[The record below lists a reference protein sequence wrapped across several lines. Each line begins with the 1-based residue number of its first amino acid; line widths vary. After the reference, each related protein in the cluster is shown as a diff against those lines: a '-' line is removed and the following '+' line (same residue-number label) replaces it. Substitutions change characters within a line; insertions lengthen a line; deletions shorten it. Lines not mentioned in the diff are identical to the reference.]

1 MSIPSA
7 KYLKV
12 KAANRLETGKEPQK
26 VVLIYAAILAAAAL
40 AGNLIGYFLDGR
52 ISQSSGLQG
61 MNTRAMLSTANVVV
75 TIVQLLLVECLALGY
90 CAAMLRIARGQ
101 YASGSTLKAGLE
113 RLGLLV
119 RTRLL
124 EGVILTAMSFALCM
138 VVVNVY
144 MLTPFSNQLILAML
158 PLAEAGALTTETMLT
173 LWSTAY
179 QALLPVTILYLVVLI
194 PLLWYFSA
202 VYRLVNYLLIDKP
215 QLGAVGALRESR
227 RMIRGNKLMLL
238 RIDLSFWW
246 YYLLQ
251 AATKSLLYL
260 GVILAALG
268 VSLSVSPLVY
278 LVGTLVVY
286 LAADFAVRYFFS
298 NRVAVTYALFYDS
311 LCPKEAETGAVLGNI
326 FQM

>member
-12 KAANRLETGKEPQK
+12 KAANRLKTGKEPQK

-40 AGNLIGYFLDGR
+40 AGNLAGYLLDGQ
-52 ISQSSGLQG
+52 ISQAVGLQG
-61 MNTRAMLSTANVVV
+61 MNTRAVLSTATVVV
-75 TIVQLLLVECLALGY
+75 TIAQLLLVEGLALGY

-113 RLGLLV
+113 RLWLLV

-138 VVVNVY
+138 VVVNIY
-144 MLTPFSNQLILAML
+144 MLTPFSNRLVLSMM
-158 PLAEAGALTTETMLT
+158 PLVEAGELTTEAMLS

-179 QALLPVTILYLVVLI
+179 PVLLPVTVLYVVALI

-202 VYRLVNYLLIDKP
+202 VYRLVDYLLIEKP
-215 QLGAVGALRESR
+215 QLGALGALQESR
-227 RMIRGNKLMLL
+227 RRMRGSKRMLL
-238 RIDLSFWW
+238 RVDLSFWW

-251 AATKSLLYL
+251 AATKVLYTGL
-260 GVILAALG
+260 ILAALG
-268 VSLSVSPLVY
+268 VTLSVSPTVFLVAA
-278 LVGTLVVY
+278 LVIY

-311 LCPKEAETGAVLGNI
+311 LCPKEAETGPVLGNI

>member
-12 KAANRLETGKEPQK
+12 KAANRLKTGKEPQK

-40 AGNLIGYFLDGR
+40 AGKLAGYLLDGQ
-52 ISQSSGLQG
+52 ISQAVGLQG
-61 MNTRAMLSTANVVV
+61 MNTRAVLSTANVVV
-75 TIVQLLLVECLALGY
+75 TIAQLLLVEGLALGY

-113 RLGLLV
+113 RLWLLV

-138 VVVNVY
+138 VVVNIY
-144 MLTPFSNQLILAML
+144 MLTPFSNRLVLSMV
-158 PLAEAGALTTETMLT
+158 PLAEAGELTTEAMLS

-179 QALLPVTILYLVVLI
+179 QVLLPVTVLYVVALI

-202 VYRLVNYLLIDKP
+202 VYRLVNYLLIEKP
-215 QLGAVGALRESR
+215 QLGALGALRESR
-227 RMIRGNKLMLL
+227 RRMRGSKRMLL
-238 RIDLSFWW
+238 RVDLSFWW

-251 AATKSLLYL
+251 AATTLLYPGL
-260 GVILAALG
+260 ILAALG
-268 VSLSVSPLVY
+268 VTLSVSPTVFLVAA
-278 LVGTLVVY
+278 LVIY

>member
-12 KAANRLETGKEPQK
+12 KAANRLKTGKEPQK

-40 AGNLIGYFLDGR
+40 AGKLAGYLLDGQ
-52 ISQSSGLQG
+52 ISQAVGLQG
-61 MNTRAMLSTANVVV
+61 MNTRAVLSTATVVV
-75 TIVQLLLVECLALGY
+75 TIAQLLLVEGLALGY

-113 RLGLLV
+113 RLWLLV

-138 VVVNVY
+138 VVVNIY
-144 MLTPFSNQLILAML
+144 MLTPFSNRLVLSMM
-158 PLAEAGALTTETMLT
+158 PLVEAGELTTEAMLS

-179 QALLPVTILYLVVLI
+179 PVLLPVTVLYVVSLI

-202 VYRLVNYLLIDKP
+202 VYRLVDYLLIEKP
-215 QLGAVGALRESR
+215 QLGALGALQESR
-227 RMIRGNKLMLL
+227 RRMRGSKRMLL
-238 RIDLSFWW
+238 RVDLSFWW

-251 AATKSLLYL
+251 AATKVLYTGL
-260 GVILAALG
+260 ILAALG
-268 VSLSVSPLVY
+268 VTLSVSPTVFLVAA
-278 LVGTLVVY
+278 LVIY

>member
-12 KAANRLETGKEPQK
+12 KAANRLKTGKEPQK

-40 AGNLIGYFLDGR
+40 AGNLAGYLLDGQ
-52 ISQSSGLQG
+52 ISQAVGLQG
-61 MNTRAMLSTANVVV
+61 MNTRAVLSTATVVV
-75 TIVQLLLVECLALGY
+75 TIAQLLLVEGLALGY

-113 RLGLLV
+113 RLWLLV

-138 VVVNVY
+138 VVVNIY
-144 MLTPFSNQLILAML
+144 MLTPFSNRLVLSMM
-158 PLAEAGALTTETMLT
+158 PLVEAGELTTEAMLS

-179 QALLPVTILYLVVLI
+179 PVLLPVTVLYVVALI

-202 VYRLVNYLLIDKP
+202 VYRLVDYLLIEKP
-215 QLGAVGALRESR
+215 QLGALGALRESR
-227 RMIRGNKLMLL
+227 RRMRGSMRMLL
-238 RIDLSFWW
+238 RVDLSFWW

-251 AATKSLLYL
+251 AATKVLYTGL
-260 GVILAALG
+260 ILAALG
-268 VSLSVSPLVY
+268 VTLSVSPTVFLVAA
-278 LVGTLVVY
+278 LVIY

>member
-12 KAANRLETGKEPQK
+12 KAANRLKTGKEPQK

-40 AGNLIGYFLDGR
+40 AENLASYLLDGQ
-52 ISQSSGLQG
+52 ISQAVGLQG
-61 MNTRAMLSTANVVV
+61 MNTRAVLSTANVVV
-75 TIVQLLLVECLALGY
+75 TIAQLLLVEGLALGY

-113 RLGLLV
+113 RLWLLV

-138 VVVNVY
+138 VVVNIY
-144 MLTPFSNQLILAML
+144 MLTPFSNRLVLSMV
-158 PLAEAGALTTETMLT
+158 PLAEAGELTTEAMLS

-179 QALLPVTILYLVVLI
+179 QVLLPVTILYVVALI

-202 VYRLVNYLLIDKP
+202 VYRLVDYLLIEKP
-215 QLGAVGALRESR
+215 QLGALGALRESR
-227 RMIRGNKLMLL
+227 RRMRGSKRMLL
-238 RIDLSFWW
+238 RVDLSFWW

-251 AATKSLLYL
+251 AATKALLYPGL
-260 GVILAALG
+260 ILAALG
-268 VSLSVSPLVY
+268 VTLSVSPTVFLVAA
-278 LVGTLVVY
+278 LVIY

>member
-12 KAANRLETGKEPQK
+12 KAANRLKTGKEPQK

-40 AGNLIGYFLDGR
+40 AGKLAGYLLDGQ
-52 ISQSSGLQG
+52 ISQAVGLQG
-61 MNTRAMLSTANVVV
+61 MNTRAVLSTATVVV
-75 TIVQLLLVECLALGY
+75 TIAQLLLVEGLALGY

-113 RLGLLV
+113 RLWLLV

-138 VVVNVY
+138 VVVNIY
-144 MLTPFSNQLILAML
+144 MLTPFSNRLVLSMM
-158 PLAEAGALTTETMLT
+158 PLVEAGELTTEAMLS

-179 QALLPVTILYLVVLI
+179 PVLLPVTVLYVVALI

-202 VYRLVNYLLIDKP
+202 VYRLVDYLLIEKP
-215 QLGAVGALRESR
+215 QLGALGALQESR
-227 RMIRGNKLMLL
+227 RRMRGSKRMLL
-238 RIDLSFWW
+238 RVDLSFWW

-251 AATKSLLYL
+251 AATKVLYTGL
-260 GVILAALG
+260 ILAALG
-268 VSLSVSPLVY
+268 VTLSVSPTVFLVAA
-278 LVGTLVVY
+278 LVIY

-311 LCPKEAETGAVLGNI
+311 LCPKEAETGPVLGNI

>member
-12 KAANRLETGKEPQK
+12 KAANRLKTGKEPQR

-40 AGNLIGYFLDGR
+40 AGNLAGYLLDGQ
-52 ISQSSGLQG
+52 ISQAVGLQG
-61 MNTRAMLSTANVVV
+61 MNTRAVLSTANVVV
-75 TIVQLLLVECLALGY
+75 TIAQLLLVEGLALGY

-113 RLGLLV
+113 RLWLLV

-138 VVVNVY
+138 VVVNIY
-144 MLTPFSNQLILAML
+144 MLTPFSNRLVLSMM
-158 PLAEAGALTTETMLT
+158 PLAEAGELTTEAMLS

-179 QALLPVTILYLVVLI
+179 QVLLPVTVLYVVALI

-202 VYRLVNYLLIDKP
+202 VYRLVNYLLIEKP
-215 QLGAVGALRESR
+215 QLGALGALRESR
-227 RMIRGNKLMLL
+227 RRMRGSKRMLL
-238 RIDLSFWW
+238 RVDLSFWW

-251 AATKSLLYL
+251 AATIYPGL
-260 GVILAALG
+260 ILAALG
-268 VSLSVSPLVY
+268 VTLSVSPTVFLVAA
-278 LVGTLVVY
+278 LVIY

>member
-7 KYLKV
+7 KYLKI
-12 KAANRLETGKEPQK
+12 KAANRLKTGKEPQK

-40 AGNLIGYFLDGR
+40 AGKLAGYLLDGQ
-52 ISQSSGLQG
+52 ISQAVGLQG
-61 MNTRAMLSTANVVV
+61 MNTRAVLSTATVVV
-75 TIVQLLLVECLALGY
+75 TIAQLLLVEGLALGY

-113 RLGLLV
+113 RLWLLV

-138 VVVNVY
+138 VVVNIY
-144 MLTPFSNQLILAML
+144 MLTPFSNRLVLSKM
-158 PLAEAGALTTETMLT
+158 PLVEAGELTTEAMLS

-179 QALLPVTILYLVVLI
+179 QVLLPVTVLYVVALI

-202 VYRLVNYLLIDKP
+202 VYRLVDYLLIEKP
-215 QLGAVGALRESR
+215 QLGALGALQESR
-227 RMIRGNKLMLL
+227 RRMRGSMRMLL
-238 RIDLSFWW
+238 RVDLSFWW

-251 AATKSLLYL
+251 AATKVLYPGL
-260 GVILAALG
+260 ILAALG
-268 VSLSVSPLVY
+268 VTLSVSPTVFLVAA
-278 LVGTLVVY
+278 LVIY

>member
-12 KAANRLETGKEPQK
+12 KAANRLKTGKEPQK

-40 AGNLIGYFLDGR
+40 AGNLAGYLLDGQ
-52 ISQSSGLQG
+52 ISQAVGLQG
-61 MNTRAMLSTANVVV
+61 MNTRAVLSTATVVV
-75 TIVQLLLVECLALGY
+75 TIAQLLLVEGLALGY

-101 YASGSTLKAGLE
+101 YVSGSTLKAGLE
-113 RLGLLV
+113 RLWLLV

-138 VVVNVY
+138 VVVNIY
-144 MLTPFSNQLILAML
+144 MLTPFSNRLVLSMM
-158 PLAEAGALTTETMLT
+158 PLVEAGELTTEAMLS

-179 QALLPVTILYLVVLI
+179 QVLLPVTVLYVVALI

-202 VYRLVNYLLIDKP
+202 VYRLVDYLLIEKP
-215 QLGAVGALRESR
+215 QLGALGALQESR
-227 RMIRGNKLMLL
+227 RRMRGSKRMLL
-238 RIDLSFWW
+238 RVDLSFWW

-251 AATKSLLYL
+251 AATKALLYPGL
-260 GVILAALG
+260 IPAALG
-268 VSLSVSPLVY
+268 VTLSVSPTVFLVAA
-278 LVGTLVVY
+278 LVIY

>member
-12 KAANRLETGKEPQK
+12 KAANRLKTGKEPQK

-40 AGNLIGYFLDGR
+40 AGNLAGYLLDGQ
-52 ISQSSGLQG
+52 ISQAVGLQG
-61 MNTRAMLSTANVVV
+61 MNTRAVLSTATVVV
-75 TIVQLLLVECLALGY
+75 TIAQLLLVEGLALGY

-113 RLGLLV
+113 RLWLLV

-138 VVVNVY
+138 VVVNIY
-144 MLTPFSNQLILAML
+144 MLTPFSNRLVLSMM
-158 PLAEAGALTTETMLT
+158 PLVEAGELTTEAMLS

-179 QALLPVTILYLVVLI
+179 QVLLPVTVLYVVALI

-202 VYRLVNYLLIDKP
+202 VYRLVDYLLIEKP
-215 QLGAVGALRESR
+215 QLGALGALQESR
-227 RMIRGNKLMLL
+227 RRMRGSKRMLL
-238 RIDLSFWW
+238 RVDLSFWW

-251 AATKSLLYL
+251 AATKVLYTGL
-260 GVILAALG
+260 ILAALG
-268 VSLSVSPLVY
+268 VTLSVSPTVFLVAA
-278 LVGTLVVY
+278 LVIY
-286 LAADFAVRYFFS
+286 LAADFAVRCFFS

>member
-12 KAANRLETGKEPQK
+12 KAANRLKTGKEPQK

-40 AGNLIGYFLDGR
+40 AGKLAGYLLDGQ
-52 ISQSSGLQG
+52 ISQAVGLQG
-61 MNTRAMLSTANVVV
+61 MNTRAVLSTATVVV
-75 TIVQLLLVECLALGY
+75 TIAQLLLVEGLALGY

-113 RLGLLV
+113 RLWLLV

-138 VVVNVY
+138 VVVNIY
-144 MLTPFSNQLILAML
+144 MLTPFSNRLVLSMM
-158 PLAEAGALTTETMLT
+158 PLVEAGELTTEAMLS
-173 LWSTAY
+173 LWSTDY
-179 QALLPVTILYLVVLI
+179 PVLLPVTVLYVVALI

-202 VYRLVNYLLIDKP
+202 VYRLVDYLLIEKP
-215 QLGAVGALRESR
+215 QLGALGALQESR
-227 RMIRGNKLMLL
+227 RRMRGSKRMLL
-238 RIDLSFWW
+238 RVDLSFWW

-251 AATKSLLYL
+251 AATKVLYTGL
-260 GVILAALG
+260 ILAALG
-268 VSLSVSPLVY
+268 VTLSVSPTVFLVAA
-278 LVGTLVVY
+278 LVIY

-311 LCPKEAETGAVLGNI
+311 LCPKEIETGAVLGNI

>member
-12 KAANRLETGKEPQK
+12 KAANRLKTGKEPQR

-40 AGNLIGYFLDGR
+40 AGNLAGYLLDGQ
-52 ISQSSGLQG
+52 ISQAVGLQG
-61 MNTRAMLSTANVVV
+61 MNTRAVLSTANVVV
-75 TIVQLLLVECLALGY
+75 TIAQLLLVEGLALGY

-113 RLGLLV
+113 RLWLLV

-138 VVVNVY
+138 VVVNIY
-144 MLTPFSNQLILAML
+144 MLTPFSNRLVLSMM
-158 PLAEAGALTTETMLT
+158 PLVEAGELTTEAMLS

-179 QALLPVTILYLVVLI
+179 QVLLPVTVLYVVALI

-202 VYRLVNYLLIDKP
+202 VYRLVNYLLIEKP
-215 QLGAVGALRESR
+215 QLGALGALRESR
-227 RMIRGNKLMLL
+227 RRMRGSKRMLL
-238 RIDLSFWW
+238 RVDLSFWW

-251 AATKSLLYL
+251 AATTLLYPGL
-260 GVILAALG
+260 ILAALD
-268 VSLSVSPLVY
+268 VTLSVSPTVFLVAA
-278 LVGTLVVY
+278 LVIY

>member
-12 KAANRLETGKEPQK
+12 KAANRLKTGKEPQK

-40 AGNLIGYFLDGR
+40 AGNLAGYLLDGQ
-52 ISQSSGLQG
+52 ISQAVGLQG
-61 MNTRAMLSTANVVV
+61 MNTRAVLSTANVVV
-75 TIVQLLLVECLALGY
+75 TIAQLLLVEGLALGY

-113 RLGLLV
+113 RLWLLV

-138 VVVNVY
+138 VVVNIY
-144 MLTPFSNQLILAML
+144 MLTPFSNRLVLSMM
-158 PLAEAGALTTETMLT
+158 PLAEAGELTTEAMLS

-179 QALLPVTILYLVVLI
+179 QVLLPVTVLYVVALI

-202 VYRLVNYLLIDKP
+202 VYRLVNYLLIEKP
-215 QLGAVGALRESR
+215 QLGALGALRESR
-227 RMIRGNKLMLL
+227 RRIRGSKRMLL
-238 RIDLSFWW
+238 RVDLSFWW

-251 AATKSLLYL
+251 AATTLLYPGL
-260 GVILAALG
+260 ILAALD
-268 VSLSVSPLVY
+268 VTLSVSPTVFLVAA
-278 LVGTLVVY
+278 LVIY

>member
-12 KAANRLETGKEPQK
+12 KAANRLKTGKEPQK

-40 AGNLIGYFLDGR
+40 AGKLAGYLLDGQ
-52 ISQSSGLQG
+52 ISQAVGLQG
-61 MNTRAMLSTANVVV
+61 MNTRAVLSTATVVV
-75 TIVQLLLVECLALGY
+75 TIAQLLLVEGLALGY

-113 RLGLLV
+113 RLWLLV

-138 VVVNVY
+138 VVVNIY
-144 MLTPFSNQLILAML
+144 MLTPFSNRLVLSMM
-158 PLAEAGALTTETMLT
+158 PLVEAGELTTEAMLS

-179 QALLPVTILYLVVLI
+179 PVLLPVTVLYVVALI

-202 VYRLVNYLLIDKP
+202 VYRLVDYLLIEKP
-215 QLGAVGALRESR
+215 QLGALGALQESR
-227 RMIRGNKLMLL
+227 RRMRGSKRMLL
-238 RIDLSFWW
+238 RVDLSFWW

-251 AATKSLLYL
+251 AATKVLYTGL
-260 GVILAALG
+260 ILAALG
-268 VSLSVSPLVY
+268 VTLSVSPTVFLVAA
-278 LVGTLVVY
+278 LVIY

>member
-12 KAANRLETGKEPQK
+12 KAANRLKTGKEPQK

-40 AGNLIGYFLDGR
+40 AGNLAGYLLDGQ
-52 ISQSSGLQG
+52 ISQAVGLQG
-61 MNTRAMLSTANVVV
+61 MNTRAVLSTANVVV
-75 TIVQLLLVECLALGY
+75 TIVQLLLVEGLALGY

-113 RLGLLV
+113 RLWLLV

-138 VVVNVY
+138 VVVNIY
-144 MLTPFSNQLILAML
+144 MLTPFSNRLVLSMV
-158 PLAEAGALTTETMLT
+158 PLVEAGELTTEAMLS

-179 QALLPVTILYLVVLI
+179 QVLLPVTILYVVALI

-202 VYRLVNYLLIDKP
+202 VYRLVDYLLIEKP
-215 QLGAVGALRESR
+215 QLGALGALRESR
-227 RMIRGNKLMLL
+227 RRMRGSKRMLL

-251 AATKSLLYL
+251 AATKALLYPGL
-260 GVILAALG
+260 ILAALG
-268 VSLSVSPLVY
+268 VTLPVSPIVFLVAA
-278 LVGTLVVY
+278 LVIY

-298 NRVAVTYALFYDS
+298 NRVAVTYALFYDN
-311 LCPKEAETGAVLGNI
+311 LCPKEPETGAVLGNI

>member
-12 KAANRLETGKEPQK
+12 KASNRLKTGKEPQK

-40 AGNLIGYFLDGR
+40 AGYLAGYLLDGQ
-52 ISQSSGLQG
+52 ISQAVGLQG
-61 MNTRAMLSTANVVV
+61 MNTRAVLSTAKMVV
-75 TIVQLLLVECLALGY
+75 TIAQLLLVEGLALGY

-113 RLGLLV
+113 RLWLLV

-138 VVVNVY
+138 VVVNIY
-144 MLTPFSNQLILAML
+144 MLTPFSNRLVLSMM
-158 PLAEAGALTTETMLT
+158 PLVEAGELTTEAMLS

-179 QALLPVTILYLVVLI
+179 PVLLPVTVLYVVALI

-202 VYRLVNYLLIDKP
+202 VYRLVDYLLIEKP
-215 QLGAVGALRESR
+215 QLGALGALQESR
-227 RMIRGNKLMLL
+227 RRMRGSKRMLL
-238 RIDLSFWW
+238 RVDLSFWW

-251 AATKSLLYL
+251 AATKALFYTGL
-260 GVILAALG
+260 ILAALG
-268 VSLSVSPLVY
+268 VTLSVSPTVFLVAA
-278 LVGTLVVY
+278 LVIY

>member
-12 KAANRLETGKEPQK
+12 KAANRLKTGKEPQK

-40 AGNLIGYFLDGR
+40 AGKLAGYLLDGQ
-52 ISQSSGLQG
+52 ISQAVGLQG
-61 MNTRAMLSTANVVV
+61 MNTRAVLSTATVVV
-75 TIVQLLLVECLALGY
+75 TIAQLLLVEGLALGY

-113 RLGLLV
+113 RLWLLV

-138 VVVNVY
+138 VVVNIY
-144 MLTPFSNQLILAML
+144 MLTPFSNRLVLSMM
-158 PLAEAGALTTETMLT
+158 PLVEAGELTTEAMLS

-179 QALLPVTILYLVVLI
+179 PVLLPVTVLYVVALI

-202 VYRLVNYLLIDKP
+202 VYRLVDYLLIEKP
-215 QLGAVGALRESR
+215 QLGALGALQESR
-227 RMIRGNKLMLL
+227 RRMRGSKRMLL
-238 RIDLSFWW
+238 RVDLSFWW

-251 AATKSLLYL
+251 AATKVLYTGL
-260 GVILAALG
+260 ILAALG
-268 VSLSVSPLVY
+268 VTLSVSPTVFLVAA
-278 LVGTLVVY
+278 LVIY

-311 LCPKEAETGAVLGNI
+311 LCPKETETGAVLGNI

>member
-12 KAANRLETGKEPQK
+12 KAANRLKTGKEPQK

-40 AGNLIGYFLDGR
+40 AGKLAGYLLDGQ
-52 ISQSSGLQG
+52 ISQAVGLQG
-61 MNTRAMLSTANVVV
+61 MNTRAVLSTATVVV
-75 TIVQLLLVECLALGY
+75 TIAQLLLVEGLALGY

-113 RLGLLV
+113 RLWLLV

-138 VVVNVY
+138 VVVNIY
-144 MLTPFSNQLILAML
+144 MLTPFSNRLVLSKM
-158 PLAEAGALTTETMLT
+158 PLVEAGELTTEAMLS

-179 QALLPVTILYLVVLI
+179 QVLLPVTVLYVVALI

-202 VYRLVNYLLIDKP
+202 VYRLVDYLLIEKP
-215 QLGAVGALRESR
+215 QLGALGALQESR
-227 RMIRGNKLMLL
+227 RRMRGSMRMLL
-238 RIDLSFWW
+238 RVDLSFWW

-251 AATKSLLYL
+251 AATKVLYPGL
-260 GVILAALG
+260 ILAALG
-268 VSLSVSPLVY
+268 VTLSVSPTVFLVAA
-278 LVGTLVVY
+278 LVIY

>member
-12 KAANRLETGKEPQK
+12 KAANRLKTGKEPQK

-40 AGNLIGYFLDGR
+40 AGKLAGYLLDGQ
-52 ISQSSGLQG
+52 ISQAVGLQG
-61 MNTRAMLSTANVVV
+61 MNTRAVLSTATVVV
-75 TIVQLLLVECLALGY
+75 TIAQLLLEEGLALGY

-113 RLGLLV
+113 RLWLLV

-138 VVVNVY
+138 VVVNIY
-144 MLTPFSNQLILAML
+144 MLTPFSNRLVLSMM
-158 PLAEAGALTTETMLT
+158 PLVEAGELTTEAMLS
-173 LWSTAY
+173 LWSTDY
-179 QALLPVTILYLVVLI
+179 QVLLPVTVLYVVALI

-202 VYRLVNYLLIDKP
+202 VYRLVDYLLIEKP
-215 QLGAVGALRESR
+215 QLGALGALQESR
-227 RMIRGNKLMLL
+227 RRMRGSKRMLL
-238 RIDLSFWW
+238 RVDLSFWW

-251 AATKSLLYL
+251 AATKVLYTGL
-260 GVILAALG
+260 ILAALG
-268 VSLSVSPLVY
+268 VTLSVSPTVFLVAAP
-278 LVGTLVVY
+278 VIY

-298 NRVAVTYALFYDS
+298 NRIAVTYALFYDS

>member
-12 KAANRLETGKEPQK
+12 KAANRLKTGKEPQK

-40 AGNLIGYFLDGR
+40 AGNLAGYLLGGQ
-52 ISQSSGLQG
+52 ISQAVGLQG
-61 MNTRAMLSTANVVV
+61 MNTRAVLSTATVVV
-75 TIVQLLLVECLALGY
+75 TIAQLLLVEGLALGY

-113 RLGLLV
+113 RLWLLV

-138 VVVNVY
+138 VVVNIY
-144 MLTPFSNQLILAML
+144 LLTPFSNRLVLSKM
-158 PLAEAGALTTETMLT
+158 PLVEAGELTTEAMLS

-179 QALLPVTILYLVVLI
+179 QVLLPVTVLYVVALI

-202 VYRLVNYLLIDKP
+202 VYRLVDYLLIEKP
-215 QLGAVGALRESR
+215 QLGALGALQESR
-227 RMIRGNKLMLL
+227 RRMRGSMRMLL
-238 RIDLSFWW
+238 RVDLSFWW

-251 AATKSLLYL
+251 ATTKVLYPGL
-260 GVILAALG
+260 ILAALG
-268 VSLSVSPLVY
+268 VTLSVSPTVFLVAA
-278 LVGTLVVY
+278 LVIY

>member
-12 KAANRLETGKEPQK
+12 KAANRLKTGKEPQK

-40 AGNLIGYFLDGR
+40 AGNLAGYLLDGQ
-52 ISQSSGLQG
+52 ISQAVGLQG
-61 MNTRAMLSTANVVV
+61 MNTRAVLSTATVVV
-75 TIVQLLLVECLALGY
+75 TIAQLLLVEGLALGY

-113 RLGLLV
+113 RLWLLV

-138 VVVNVY
+138 VVVNIY
-144 MLTPFSNQLILAML
+144 MLTPFSNRLVLSMM
-158 PLAEAGALTTETMLT
+158 PLVEAGELTTEAMLS

-179 QALLPVTILYLVVLI
+179 PVLLPVTVLYVVALI

-202 VYRLVNYLLIDKP
+202 VYRLVDYLLIEKP
-215 QLGAVGALRESR
+215 QLGALGALQESR
-227 RMIRGNKLMLL
+227 RRMRGSKRMLL
-238 RIDLSFWW
+238 RVDLSFWW

-251 AATKSLLYL
+251 TATKVLYTGL
-260 GVILAALG
+260 ILAALG
-268 VSLSVSPLVY
+268 VTLSVSPTVFLVAA
-278 LVGTLVVY
+278 LVIY

-311 LCPKEAETGAVLGNI
+311 LCPKKAETGPVLGNI

>member
-12 KAANRLETGKEPQK
+12 KAANRLKTGKEPQK

-40 AGNLIGYFLDGR
+40 AGNLAGYLLDGQ
-52 ISQSSGLQG
+52 ISQAVGLQG
-61 MNTRAMLSTANVVV
+61 MNTRAVLSTATVVV
-75 TIVQLLLVECLALGY
+75 TIAQLLLVEGLALGY

-113 RLGLLV
+113 RLWLLV

-124 EGVILTAMSFALCM
+124 EGVILTAMSFALWM
-138 VVVNVY
+138 VVVNIY
-144 MLTPFSNQLILAML
+144 MLTPFSNRLVLSMM
-158 PLAEAGALTTETMLT
+158 PLVEAGELTTEAMLS

-179 QALLPVTILYLVVLI
+179 PVLLPVTVLYVVALI

-202 VYRLVNYLLIDKP
+202 VYRLVDYLLIEKP
-215 QLGAVGALRESR
+215 QLGALGALQESR
-227 RMIRGNKLMLL
+227 RRMRGSKRMLL
-238 RIDLSFWW
+238 RVDLSFWW

-251 AATKSLLYL
+251 AATKVLYTGL
-260 GVILAALG
+260 ILAALG
-268 VSLSVSPLVY
+268 VTLSVSPTVFLVAA
-278 LVGTLVVY
+278 LVIY

-311 LCPKEAETGAVLGNI
+311 LCPKEAETGPVLGNI

>member
-40 AGNLIGYFLDGR
+40 AGNLIGYFLDGQ

-179 QALLPVTILYLVVLI
+179 QALLPVTIL
-194 PLLWYFSA
+194 
-202 VYRLVNYLLIDKP
+202 
-215 QLGAVGALRESR
+215 
-227 RMIRGNKLMLL
+227 
-238 RIDLSFWW
+238 
-246 YYLLQ
+246 
-251 AATKSLLYL
+251 
-260 GVILAALG
+260 
-268 VSLSVSPLVY
+268 
-278 LVGTLVVY
+278 
-286 LAADFAVRYFFS
+286 
-298 NRVAVTYALFYDS
+298 
-311 LCPKEAETGAVLGNI
+311 
-326 FQM
+326 

>member
-12 KAANRLETGKEPQK
+12 KAANRLKTGKEPQK
-26 VVLIYAAILAAAAL
+26 VVLIYAAILAAAAM
-40 AGNLIGYFLDGR
+40 AGNLAGYLLGGQ
-52 ISQSSGLQG
+52 ISQAVGLQG
-61 MNTRAMLSTANVVV
+61 MNTRAVLSTAKVVV
-75 TIVQLLLVECLALGY
+75 TIAQLLLVEGLALGY

-113 RLGLLV
+113 RLWLLV
-119 RTRLL
+119 RPRLP

-138 VVVNVY
+138 VVVNIY
-144 MLTPFSNQLILAML
+144 LLTPFSNRLVLSKM
-158 PLAEAGALTTETMLT
+158 PLVEAGELTTEAMLS

-179 QALLPVTILYLVVLI
+179 QVLLPVTVLYVVALI

-202 VYRLVNYLLIDKP
+202 VYRLVDYLLIEKP
-215 QLGAVGALRESR
+215 QLGALGALRESR
-227 RMIRGNKLMLL
+227 RRMRGSMRMLL
-238 RIDLSFWW
+238 RVDLSFWW

-251 AATKSLLYL
+251 AATKVLYTGL
-260 GVILAALG
+260 ILAALG
-268 VSLSVSPLVY
+268 VTLSVSPTVFLVAA
-278 LVGTLVVY
+278 LVIY

-311 LCPKEAETGAVLGNI
+311 LCPKEAETGPVLGNI

>member
-12 KAANRLETGKEPQK
+12 KAANRLKTGKEPQR

-40 AGNLIGYFLDGR
+40 AGNLAGYLLDGQ
-52 ISQSSGLQG
+52 ISQAVGLQG
-61 MNTRAMLSTANVVV
+61 MNTRAVLSTANVVV
-75 TIVQLLLVECLALGY
+75 TIAQLLLVEGLALGY

-113 RLGLLV
+113 RLWLLV

-138 VVVNVY
+138 VVVNIY
-144 MLTPFSNQLILAML
+144 MLTPFSNRLVLSMM
-158 PLAEAGALTTETMLT
+158 PLAEAGELTTEAMLS

-179 QALLPVTILYLVVLI
+179 QVLLPVTVLYVVALI

-202 VYRLVNYLLIDKP
+202 VYRLVDYLLIEKP
-215 QLGAVGALRESR
+215 QLGALGALRESR
-227 RMIRGNKLMLL
+227 RRMRGSKRMLL
-238 RIDLSFWW
+238 RVDLSFWW

-251 AATKSLLYL
+251 AATIYPGL
-260 GVILAALG
+260 ILAALG
-268 VSLSVSPLVY
+268 VTLSVSPTVFLVAA
-278 LVGTLVVY
+278 LVIY

>member
-12 KAANRLETGKEPQK
+12 KAANRLKTGKDPQK

-40 AGNLIGYFLDGR
+40 AGKLAGYLLDGQ
-52 ISQSSGLQG
+52 ISQAVGLQG
-61 MNTRAMLSTANVVV
+61 MNTRAVLSTATVVV
-75 TIVQLLLVECLALGY
+75 TIAQLLLVEGLALGY

-113 RLGLLV
+113 RLWLLV

-138 VVVNVY
+138 VVVNIY
-144 MLTPFSNQLILAML
+144 MLTPFSNRLVLSMM
-158 PLAEAGALTTETMLT
+158 PLVEAGELTTEAMLS

-179 QALLPVTILYLVVLI
+179 QVLLPVTVLYVVALI

-202 VYRLVNYLLIDKP
+202 VYRLVDYLLIEKP
-215 QLGAVGALRESR
+215 QLGALGALQESR
-227 RMIRGNKLMLL
+227 RRMRGSKRMLL
-238 RIDLSFWW
+238 RVDLSFWW

-251 AATKSLLYL
+251 AATKVLYTGL
-260 GVILAALG
+260 ILAALG
-268 VSLSVSPLVY
+268 VTLSVSPTVFLVAA
-278 LVGTLVVY
+278 LVIY